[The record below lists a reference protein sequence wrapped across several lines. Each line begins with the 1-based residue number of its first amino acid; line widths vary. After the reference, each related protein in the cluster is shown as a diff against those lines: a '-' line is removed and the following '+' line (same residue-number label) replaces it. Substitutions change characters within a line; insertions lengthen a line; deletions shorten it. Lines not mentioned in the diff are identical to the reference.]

1 MERVSPPTTAEET
14 PELWLK
20 EDKGP
25 REPEGLIH
33 LPRNPVAH
41 PMLEH
46 VALADPVEEHGEAG
60 HLAEA
65 GPLEGLEVEAAEAAG
80 VSHRN
85 HAPSNSIRSKFQCRG
100 TGL

>member
-1 MERVSPPTTAEET
+1 MSIPRSSNSAQGPQTAAAPP
-14 PELWLK
+14 
-20 EDKGP
+20 
-25 REPEGLIH
+25 R
-33 LPRNPVAH
+33 VAH
-41 PMLEH
+41 SMLEH
-46 VALADPVEEHGEAG
+46 VALADHVEEHGEAR

-80 VSHRN
+80 VSHRT